1 MTDHMT
7 FDGCTIKVL
16 YLLIRIIIVDSK
28 LRILILSTAL
38 FIILMISSSNL
49 FSVRAHT
56 FSPNESAS
64 FLSLVDQIKS
74 ALVPIKED
82 VSSNITITKEQ
93 AQYARSLLTENVTK
107 ELKERNQRISTELT
121 SMLDSLQN
129 ISSKDVN
136 GNLSNLNNILA
147 EAITVRVEKDQLH
160 NVTVQAT
167 AFAIDINKI
176 LDDYTAAVRGRNVSE
191 HSTMNLSNM
200 SSISMNKNINMSAY
214 QRASAL
220 VDIASDRFNT
230 ELKGKSNATSTMEQ
244 VIKGLEQLKMAI
256 RDIVSIDNVM
266 GIVHGQIHPNLQ
278 TAFGLQLA
286 QSTHGNGKMSM
297 SMSMSNMNNTDQSK
311 HNTMTNMS

>member
-38 FIILMISSSNL
+38 LIILMISSSNL

-121 SMLDSLQN
+121 SMLGSFQN

-244 VIKGLEQLKMAI
+244 VIKGLEQLKLAI
-256 RDIVSIDNVM
+256 KDIVSIDNVM

-286 QSTHGNGKMSM
+286 EHTR
-297 SMSMSNMNNTDQSK
+297 
-311 HNTMTNMS
+311 